1 MRSIIPRSWMAS
13 FSGLLVLLTI
23 VTSVL
28 AQDLGILLDQSAYDG
43 AERRVIYSSKLTF
56 TRDVASLF
64 TTKQLYALTSLAFT
78 QMESKHR
85 AQGIEQRLQPNMMVA
100 MALGHDVY
108 LSSSLKGGRFMY
120 NDWDADSKPQIRLAL
135 DRCQARLQ
143 ASRNAPYYM
152 DDDVSVEAR
161 KWPPP
166 TRVVAFGRGNAPN
179 EAPTPNMVLTR
190 DPDTAQ
196 NVCGKSE
203 SLDSEGFITWGCY
216 HLMADEGIDA
226 PQRPG
231 KYPKLS
237 LPDPFPEFTKK
248 QISIIP
254 RARP

>member
-120 NDWDADSKPQIRLAL
+120 NDWGADSKPQIRLAL

-179 EAPTPNMVLTR
+179 EPPTP
-190 DPDTAQ
+190 Q
-196 NVCGKSE
+196 NVCGTSE

>member
-28 AQDLGILLDQSAYDG
+28 AQDLGILLDQSAYNQ

-64 TTKQLYALTSLAFT
+64 TTRQLYALTSLAFT

-108 LSSSLKGGRFMY
+108 LSSSLKGGRFIY

-143 ASRNAPYYM
+143 ASRNAPYYV

-166 TRVVAFGRGNAPN
+166 SRVVAFGRGSMPN
-179 EAPTPNMVLTR
+179 EPPTP
-190 DPDTAQ
+190 Q

-216 HLMADEGIDA
+216 HLMTDEGIDA
-226 PQRPG
+226 PQKPG
-231 KYPKLS
+231 RYTKLS